1 MRGGVR
7 GRVGVCTNGSNTHP
21 LMPRV
26 TPLFARFSR
35 GLVVGAF
42 NLGLHLA
49 MTSICT
55 AALS

>member
-1 MRGGVR
+1 MR

-55 AALS
+55 AALL